1 MEAVV
6 RGTVVY
12 LFLWLVFRIAGKRSI
27 AQITTFDAV
36 LLLIISETVQAALID
51 NNNSM
56 TNAFILIL
64 TLVGIDVLLSVL
76 KQWFPRLDSLME
88 GTPTILIRGGKL
100 QEQWMNRERVDRSD
114 ILAAARVQ
122 QGIGNLTEI
131 EHAVLEK
138 NGGISV
144 VPTRSKSSSS

>member
-36 LLLIISETVQAALID
+36 LLLIISETVQAALVGT
-51 NNNSM
+51 NNSM

-76 KQWFPRLDSLME
+76 KQWFPRLDTLME
-88 GTPTILIRGGKL
+88 GTPTVLIQGGEL
-100 QEQWMNRERVDRSD
+100 QQEWMNRERVDRAD
-114 ILAAARVQ
+114 ILSAARVQ
-122 QGIGNLTEI
+122 EGISQLGDI
-131 EHAVLEK
+131 DHAVLEK

-144 VPTRSKSSSS
+144 IPKRSSPASS